1 MGLPRTIVEL
11 PPLLRA
17 AVVGALVAG
26 VLGAVAGLV
35 VGWRTYPPTAWAATV
50 EIGLPAA
57 VLGAVLG
64 LAAGAVGRLVAGSRR

>member
-1 MGLPRTIVEL
+1 MGLPRTILEL

-26 VLGAVAGLV
+26 ALGAVAGLD
-35 VGWRTYPPTAWAATV
+35 VGWVAYPPTAWAATV
-50 EIGLPAA
+50 EVGLPAA

-64 LAAGAVGRLVAGSRR
+64 LAAGAVGLLVARTRR